1 MLKIKKN
8 HIYNSKLILKFI
20 NTLIF
25 LNLKKKIEKLLIY
38 GFFYWKKQLNTIP
51 LFYFFEALLKLRPV
65 MGFYIFIIIKKKK
78 KKIKI
83 KPHFMNFWARWQK
96 AIYWLTHSIKFNNDK
111 IKFSFNLINE
121 LYNIVFFEKSN
132 SINQKIKY
140 YKTILLF
147 KTSKN
152 YLW

>member
-1 MLKIKKN
+1 MLKTKKDY
-8 HIYNSKLILKFI
+8 IYNSKLLLKFI

-25 LNLKKKIEKLLIY
+25 LNLKKKIEKLLIFS
-38 GFFYWKKQLNTIP
+38 FFYWKKQLNTIP
-51 LFYFFEALLKLRPV
+51 IFYFFESLLKLRPV
-65 MGFYIFIIIKKKK
+65 MGFYIFVIIKKKK

-96 AIYWLTHSIKFNNDK
+96 AIYWLTRSIKFDK
-111 IKFSFNLINE
+111 EKTKFSFILMNE

-132 SINQKIKY
+132 SINQKTKH

-147 KTSKN
+147 KTTKN

>member
-51 LFYFFEALLKLRPV
+51 IFYFFEALLKLRPV

-96 AIYWLTHSIKFNNDK
+96 AIYWLTRSIKFNNEK

-121 LYNIVFFEKSN
+121 LYNIIFFEKSN
-132 SINQKIKY
+132 SLNQKAKY

-147 KTSKN
+147 KTTKN